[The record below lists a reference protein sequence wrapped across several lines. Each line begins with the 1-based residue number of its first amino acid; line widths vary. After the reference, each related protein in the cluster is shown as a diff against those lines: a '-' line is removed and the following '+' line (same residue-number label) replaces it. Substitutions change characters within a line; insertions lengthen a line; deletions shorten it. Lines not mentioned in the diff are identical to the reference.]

1 MYKGTQGLWKMYL
14 WWSLCTF
21 YYLHARPVRV
31 TEGDL
36 GLCSCGIFQ
45 VIIKQNKQ
53 TNLNRE
59 RNGWFK
65 VDMIS
70 EIIRSFKSMLIHAVW
85 WFMQYS
91 DSCSM
96 QYASG
101 YLSSRAASFQGQRGL
116 HSVDWAG
123 TPIIHFGV
131 GDGDA
136 LDLVA
141 GAADQILFAQ
151 RYGDNLK
158 IPAQLQERFHI
169 FVCSV
174 WVCHCLL
181 HHIVQLHLPVT
192 RKERST

>member
-1 MYKGTQGLWKMYL
+1 MKDIPLVEFMY
-14 WWSLCTF
+14 SLLPACQ
-21 YYLHARPVRV
+21 VRV

-36 GLCSCGIFQ
+36 RLCFCGIFQ
-45 VIIKQNKQ
+45 VLIKQNRQ

-65 VDMIS
+65 VNMIS
-70 EIIRSFKSMLIHAVW
+70 GITRSFKSTVIHAVW
-85 WFMQYS
+85 WFMK
-91 DSCSM
+91 
-96 QYASG
+96 YAQG

-123 TPIIHFGV
+123 TPIIHFSV

-151 RYGDNLK
+151 RYRDNLK
-158 IPAQLQERFHI
+158 IPAQLQKWFHI
-169 FVCSV
+169 FVGSV
-174 WVCHCLL
+174 RVCHCLV
-181 HHIVQLHLPVT
+181 HHIVELHLSVT
-192 RKERST
+192 RKERSK